1 MGRESHRLNENKRQ
15 GGRVNLTA
23 LPARL
28 NTQTAPLQPLRT
40 AMPSY
45 TAPTKD
51 TQFVL
56 HDVLNI
62 KDAGI
67 PGYDE
72 LELDFT
78 GAVLEEAGKIA
89 RDVLHPLNVVG
100 DTEGCRLEN
109 GVVYTPTGFK
119 AAFEQVKEGGWP
131 GLDMPEQYGG
141 QNMPYVIGT
150 AVGEF
155 FSGANQAFTMYQGL
169 THGAASA
176 ILAHGTDAQKDTYLP
191 KMVSCE
197 WTGTMNLTEPHCGT
211 DLGLMR
217 TKAEPQDDGSYK
229 ITGQKIF
236 ISAGDHDMSDNVI
249 HLVLAKIPGGP
260 EGIKGVSL
268 FIVPKFIVNEDGTPG
283 ERNGVSV
290 GKIEEKMGI
299 HGNSTCVMNYDAA
312 TGWLLGDMHKGMRA
326 MFTMMNE
333 ARLGVGMQ
341 GLAQAEAAYQNAVEY
356 AKDRLQG
363 RDVTGAKNPDGP
375 ADPLIV
381 HPDIRRNLMDQKS
394 FAEGARAFILWGA
407 TMIDKAHRSEDKDA
421 DGLISLLTPVIKGF
435 LTDKGYDMTVQAQQV
450 YGGHGYIEEWGMS
463 QYTRD
468 ARIAMIYEGANG
480 VQALDLVGRKLAQDG
495 GKHVMAFFDMVKGFC
510 KENAEISEDYAK
522 DFIEPL
528 KAASKDLQ
536 AAGMYFMQNGMKNP
550 NNALAGSTDFMHM
563 FGHVCLGLMWAMMG
577 KAAQKALDEGA
588 SDAAF
593 YETKLA
599 TGRYYMAR
607 QLPATK
613 LHLAR
618 IETGADTVMALDAA
632 QF

>member
-1 MGRESHRLNENKRQ
+1 
-15 GGRVNLTA
+15 
-23 LPARL
+23 
-28 NTQTAPLQPLRT
+28 
-40 AMPSY
+40 MPSY

-51 TQFVL
+51 IQFVL
-56 HDVLNI
+56 HDVL
-62 KDAGI
+62 KVSEQAT

-72 LELDFT
+72 LEADFT
-78 GAVLEEAGKIA
+78 SAIVEEAGKLA
-89 RDVLHPLNVVG
+89 GEVLAPLNVVG

-109 GVVYTPTGFK
+109 GVVRTPTGFK
-119 AAFEQVKEGGWP
+119 EAFAQVREGGWP
-131 GLDMPEQYGG
+131 GLDMPEAYGG
-141 QNMPYVIGT
+141 QNMPIVIGT
-150 AVGEF
+150 AVGEM
-155 FSGANQAFTMYQGL
+155 FSGANMAFTMYHGL

-191 KMVSCE
+191 NMVSCQ

-236 ISAGDHDMSDNVI
+236 ISAGEHDMSDNII
-249 HLVLAKIPGGP
+249 HLVLAKISGAP

-268 FIVPKFIVNEDGTPG
+268 FIVPKFLVNEDGSLG
-283 ERNGVSV
+283 ARNGVAV

-299 HGNSTCVMNYDAA
+299 HGNATCVMNYDGA
-312 TGWLLGDMHKGMRA
+312 TGYLLGEEHKGMRA

-341 GLAQAEAAYQNAVEY
+341 GVSQAEVAYQNALVY

-363 RDVTGAKNPDGP
+363 RDVTGAKNPEGP

-381 HPDIRRNLMDQKS
+381 HPDIRRALMDQKS

-407 TMIDKAHRSEDKDA
+407 TMIDAAHRSGDKEA
-421 DGLISLLTPVIKGF
+421 DGLVSLLTPVIKGF
-435 LTDKGYDMTVQAQQV
+435 LTDQGYDMTVKAQQV

-463 QYTRD
+463 QFTRD

-495 GKHVMAFFDMVKGFC
+495 GKHVMAFFEMVKGFI
-510 KENAEISEDYAK
+510 KENGGQDEAFDR
-522 DFIEPL
+522 DFLNPL

-550 NNALAGSTDFMHM
+550 NHALSGSYDFMHM
-563 FGHVCLGLMWAMMG
+563 FGHVCLGLMWARMG
-577 KAAQKALDEGA
+577 KAAMDALASGA
-588 SDAAF
+588 ADTGF
-593 YETKLA
+593 HETKLA

-607 QLPATK
+607 QLPATG
-613 LHLAR
+613 LHLSR
-618 IETGADTVMALDAA
+618 IQSGADPVMALNAA
-632 QF
+632 NF